1 MRFGLFLNKQYL
13 SHEPARHRFADH
25 LEQVRLARDLGFDTI
40 IVGQHFLSTPF
51 QEPQPVPLLARLA
64 AESGSMRL
72 GISILLAALLP
83 PVEVAETGA
92 TLDLITDGRF
102 ICGLGLGYRQEEF
115 DAFGVPLTDRVRRFE
130 ENVALIRRLWTEDS
144 VTHESAHCR
153 LDGVRL
159 SLKPLQQPHPPIWIA
174 ANADAAVRRAAR
186 IGDTWAINTHNSMT
200 AIRRQ
205 LGIYREALT
214 ALGKPMPADL
224 PLRRDVYIAPDS
236 ATAWSEGRPFMDTKY
251 DAYRA
256 WGQASALPQDDAW
269 ASEFRD
275 LAADRFLIGDAAA
288 VRAGLERYLAEL
300 PEVNHVIFRVQYPG
314 MPQELI
320 LRSMRL
326 LAEGVLPHLPQRG
339 AADATAGR

>member
-174 ANADAAVRRAAR
+174 ALSQASLRY
-186 IGDTWAINTHNSMT
+186 
-200 AIRRQ
+200 AIRNGHHLLTTLFRDPIERVAERLRDYRQ
-205 LGIYREALT
+205 MLAEA
-214 ALGKPMPADL
+214 GKSPAD
-224 PLRRDVYIAPDS
+224 S
-236 ATAWSEGRPFMDTKY
+236 QM
-251 DAYRA
+251 
-256 WGQASALPQDDAW
+256 
-269 ASEFRD
+269 
-275 LAADRFLIGDAAA
+275 
-288 VRAGLERYLAEL
+288 
-300 PEVNHVIFRVQYPG
+300 
-314 MPQELI
+314 
-320 LRSMRL
+320 
-326 LAEGVLPHLPQRG
+326 GVLRIAHV
-339 AADATAGR
+339 AENDATAREVVPHVVKNHRTWHHLHFGTERVAGGIVGTDPVENEPSPEEMFERLIIGSPDRCIKQIRALQEVGVELLLLNMNFGKITHREAMRSLRLFGAEVMPAFNP